1 MNYQQLFLQLIPK
14 TLIDIGAHDG
24 SFSWQVKKINPD
36 CRIIMV
42 EANPNCESE
51 LKKIKADYEI
61 LGLSAQVGT
70 ADLYVEKKNKIA
82 TGASLYLENTE
93 WYAQDKFETITINLD
108 TLDNRNYFP
117 NEVIDLIKMDVQGS
131 ELDILFGG
139 RKTIKRT
146 KFVIL
151 EVSTVEYNLGAPLM
165 DVVVKK
171 MREYEFRIEEILNF
185 DKLGN
190 GQIFQ
195 MDILF
200 KNMYV

>member
-1 MNYQQLFLQLIPK
+1 
-14 TLIDIGAHDG
+14 
-24 SFSWQVKKINPD
+24 
-36 CRIIMV
+36 MV

-51 LKKIKADYEI
+51 FKKVKADYEI

-185 DKLGN
+185 NKLGN